1 VPRLFI
7 ALPIAEDVIAELARV
22 ARDGPRDWRW
32 VKPDAMHL
40 TLAFLGEVEEG
51 RVAAAER
58 ALRRG
63 AEGAPALELAA
74 AGLGAFPD
82 QRRARVLW
90 AGVAGDLRQL
100 AALQTGIALGGRR
113 RRPAA
118 ARRAADRYR
127 AGPRER
133 GLRARRQAVPPAP
146 HPGAGARPSAA
157 AAIARPRAT
166 LRLVARHR
174 GAPLPEPPGTAGPP
188 LRGARRGRAGRHGD
202 RPLGRPV

>member
-1 VPRLFI
+1 MGNHRLGVPRLFI
-7 ALPIAEDVIAELARV
+7 ALPIADDVIAELARV

-100 AALQTGIALGGRR
+100 AALQTGIALALESEGFELDGK
-113 RRPAA
+113 PFHPHLTL
-118 ARRAADRYR
+118 ARARVPQPLPPSLDRAQRFGSWRATEVRLYR
-127 AGPRER
+127 SHLGPQGPRYEV
-133 GLRARRQAVPPAP
+133 L
-146 HPGAGARPSAA
+146 AA
-157 AAIARPRAT
+157 AALGGMETGPS
-166 LRLVARHR
+166 
-174 GAPLPEPPGTAGPP
+174 AG
-188 LRGARRGRAGRHGD
+188 L
-202 RPLGRPV
+202 

>member
-1 VPRLFI
+1 MGNHRLGVPRLFI
-7 ALPIAEDVIAELARV
+7 ALPIADDVIAELARV

-51 RVAAAER
+51 RVAATER

-100 AALQTGIALGGRR
+100 AALQTGIARALGSEGFELDGK
-113 RRPAA
+113 PFHPHLTL
-118 ARRAADRYR
+118 ARARVPQPLPPSLDRAQRFGSWRATEVRLYR
-127 AGPRER
+127 SHLGPQGPRYEV
-133 GLRARRQAVPPAP
+133 L
-146 HPGAGARPSAA
+146 AA
-157 AAIARPRAT
+157 AALGGMETGPS
-166 LRLVARHR
+166 
-174 GAPLPEPPGTAGPP
+174 AG
-188 LRGARRGRAGRHGD
+188 L
-202 RPLGRPV
+202 

>member
-1 VPRLFI
+1 MGNHRLGVPRLFI
-7 ALPIAEDVIAELARV
+7 ALPIADDVIAELARV

-100 AALQTGIALGGRR
+100 AALQTGIALALGSEGFELDGK
-113 RRPAA
+113 PFHPHLTL
-118 ARRAADRYR
+118 ARARVPQPLPPSLDRAQRFGSWRATEVRLYR
-127 AGPRER
+127 SHLGPQGPRYEV
-133 GLRARRQAVPPAP
+133 L
-146 HPGAGARPSAA
+146 AA
-157 AAIARPRAT
+157 AALGGMETGPS
-166 LRLVARHR
+166 
-174 GAPLPEPPGTAGPP
+174 AG
-188 LRGARRGRAGRHGD
+188 L
-202 RPLGRPV
+202 

>member
-1 VPRLFI
+1 VGNHRLGVPRLFI

-100 AALQTGIALGGRR
+100 AALQTGIALALESEGFELDGK
-113 RRPAA
+113 PFHPHLTL
-118 ARRAADRYR
+118 ARARVPQPLPPSLDRAQRFGSWRATEVRLYR
-127 AGPRER
+127 SHLGPQGPRYEV
-133 GLRARRQAVPPAP
+133 L
-146 HPGAGARPSAA
+146 AA
-157 AAIARPRAT
+157 AALGGMETGPS
-166 LRLVARHR
+166 
-174 GAPLPEPPGTAGPP
+174 AG
-188 LRGARRGRAGRHGD
+188 L
-202 RPLGRPV
+202 

>member
-1 VPRLFI
+1 MGNHRLGVPRLFI
-7 ALPIAEDVIAELARV
+7 ALPIADDVIAELARV

-32 VKPDAMHL
+32 VKPAAMHL

-100 AALQTGIALGGRR
+100 AALQTGIALALESEGFELDGK
-113 RRPAA
+113 PFHPHLTL
-118 ARRAADRYR
+118 ARARVPQPLPPSLDRAQRFGSWRATEVRLYR
-127 AGPRER
+127 SHLGPQGPRYEV
-133 GLRARRQAVPPAP
+133 L
-146 HPGAGARPSAA
+146 AA
-157 AAIARPRAT
+157 AALGGMETGPS
-166 LRLVARHR
+166 
-174 GAPLPEPPGTAGPP
+174 AG
-188 LRGARRGRAGRHGD
+188 L
-202 RPLGRPV
+202 

>member
-1 VPRLFI
+1 MGNHRLGVPRLFI

-32 VKPDAMHL
+32 VKPAAMHL

-100 AALQTGIALGGRR
+100 AALQTGIALALGSEGFELDGK
-113 RRPAA
+113 PFHPHLTL
-118 ARRAADRYR
+118 ARARVPQPLPPSLDRAQRFGSWRATEVRLYR
-127 AGPRER
+127 SHLGPQGPRYEV
-133 GLRARRQAVPPAP
+133 L
-146 HPGAGARPSAA
+146 AA
-157 AAIARPRAT
+157 AALGGMETGPS
-166 LRLVARHR
+166 
-174 GAPLPEPPGTAGPP
+174 AG
-188 LRGARRGRAGRHGD
+188 L
-202 RPLGRPV
+202 

>member
-7 ALPIAEDVIAELARV
+7 ALPIADDVIAELARV

-100 AALQTGIALGGRR
+100 AALQTGIALALGSEGFELDGK
-113 RRPAA
+113 PFHPHLTL
-118 ARRAADRYR
+118 ARARVPQPLPPSLDRAQRFGSWRATEVRLYR
-127 AGPRER
+127 SHLGPQGPRYEV
-133 GLRARRQAVPPAP
+133 L
-146 HPGAGARPSAA
+146 AA
-157 AAIARPRAT
+157 AALGGMETGPS
-166 LRLVARHR
+166 
-174 GAPLPEPPGTAGPP
+174 AG
-188 LRGARRGRAGRHGD
+188 L
-202 RPLGRPV
+202 